1 MSELL
6 REIRMSSKKGPNGC
20 TRARDSG
27 AYPQDILRRNIMNIA
42 FKAARLAAA
51 LALGAPTV
59 SFSTADQTQIQN
71 AVNFYTSNMT
81 GNFAVTIA
89 VATTSSFMDTA
100 NYDYYYNSL
109 VAHSSGDATDT
120 AAIASLGGFSSNN
133 PVTGSTQIALSPVLA
148 SFLGVGSLI
157 FQPLSGC
164 DNLTATACIQIG
176 TNVLN
181 ATGSPAA
188 SLFGTFEHEFDE
200 VLGTSSALPNG
211 GGTSIVRVFY
221 H

>member
-1 MSELL
+1 
-6 REIRMSSKKGPNGC
+6 
-20 TRARDSG
+20 
-27 AYPQDILRRNIMNIA
+27 MNIA

-51 LALGAPTV
+51 LALGAGIAAASPIFTILFDPTV

-89 VATTSSFMDTA
+89 VGAQAGGGASTSSFTDTA

-164 DNLTATACIQIG
+164 DNLTANACIQIG

-211 GGTSIVRVFY
+211 GVHLLYVYFINRNAPLRFDLPGRSTVG
-221 H
+221 